1 MVQLYDVETST
12 PIGTI
17 SDSQLRFLVNQLEE
31 ESLEDQD
38 YYIDGATIDLLEQ
51 DGADAPLLK
60 LLRDAL
66 GSKEGMEIRWV
77 KDEVDQHS

>member
-1 MVQLYDVETST
+1 MITLYDAETSR

-17 SDSQLRFLVNQLEE
+17 SESQLRFLINQLEE
-31 ESLEDQD
+31 ETTEDRD
-38 YYIDGATIDLLEQ
+38 YYIDAATIDLLEE

-66 GSKEGMEIRWV
+66 GSREGMEVRWESP
-77 KDEVDQHS
+77 DT